1 MPSSTTKDPDPYGR
15 KGTIPEALWSTKWG
29 GWSHKRQDEYFASVA
44 TWGPLSIEQ
53 CCLLLQ
59 GQPPMPSGWD
69 ELVSCLGEYESLV
82 ARFKADVKRG
92 ALAPNP
98 TADELAAWCDCMH
111 AQLPVALVLALRE
124 KSAGELPPTMA
135 PQSSKPLVLA
145 SWIPLNLSETPNPT
159 PSKPVRGRPSTA
171 KPTYDAMVR
180 EGKEVLMASAKQG
193 DDMKLGDIAEHI
205 IEKGLAPGMQKS
217 SIVSR
222 LKSKLPFEKA
232 QMTAAM
238 AKSRR

>member
-1 MPSSTTKDPDPYGR
+1 MPNPVPRDPDPYGR
-15 KGTIPEALWSTKWG
+15 LGTIPEALWSTKWG

-59 GQPPMPSGWD
+59 GQPPMPAGWD

-82 ARFKADVKRG
+82 GRFKADVKRG

-111 AQLPVALVLALRE
+111 AQLPVALVHALRE
-124 KSAGELPPTMA
+124 QSAGVLPPTMA
-135 PQSSKPLVLA
+135 PQSSQPIVL
-145 SWIPLNLSETPNPT
+145 SNWIPLNLGATKNST
-159 PSKPVRGRPSTA
+159 PSTPARGRPSTA

-180 EGKEVLMASAKQG
+180 EGKKVLMARAEQG
-193 DDMKLGDIAEHI
+193 VDMTLSEIAAHI
-205 IEKGLAPGMQKS
+205 IGHGLAPGMQKS